1 LSSLPQ
7 YLVIGHVTKDVQAD
21 HSFRIGGTAT
31 YAALAA
37 AQLGL
42 AVAVLTSVNGDF
54 RPFEGHPSIALRA
67 RPADNTTIFE
77 NIYLGKHRKQY
88 IRALAQVLTIDDL
101 LPDWERAP
109 IVHLVP
115 VCQEVALDLVDAF
128 PHSLLGVTPQ
138 GFLRH
143 WDQDGLVS
151 PTDWVDAEHVLEVAD
166 VVVLSLQ
173 DLGGDRAQ
181 LERYKQRAKLLV
193 LTVGEDGAI
202 VYQHGRSIRMPAYEV
217 AEVDPTGAGDVF
229 AAAFLIRYY
238 ETSDALEAARF
249 ANCVASFCVEGVGAS
264 GLATR
269 EQVEQRLRHGRLRP

>member
-1 LSSLPQ
+1 LSSSPQ

-21 HSFRIGGTAT
+21 SSFRIGGTAT

-37 AQLGL
+37 ARLGL
-42 AVAVLTSVNGDF
+42 SVAVLTSVNGDF
-54 RPFEGHPSIALRA
+54 RPFEGEPSIALHA
-67 RPADNTTIFE
+67 RPAENTTVFE

-88 IRALAQVLTIDDL
+88 IRALAQMLTVDDL
-101 LPDWERAP
+101 LPEWAHAP
-109 IVHLVP
+109 IVHLGP
-115 VCQEVALDLVDAF
+115 LCQEVSLDLVDAF

-151 PTDWVDAEHVLEVAD
+151 PAEWVGAERVLEVAD

-173 DLGGDRAQ
+173 DLGGDRTQ
-181 LERYKQRAKLLV
+181 LERYIRRAKLLV

-202 VYQHGRSIRMPAYEV
+202 VYQHGRSARMPAFEV
-217 AEVDPTGAGDVF
+217 VEIDPTGAGDVF
-229 AAAFLIRYY
+229 AAAFLIRYH

-249 ANCVASFCVEGVGAS
+249 ANCVASFCVENIGAS

-269 EQVEQRLRHGRLRP
+269 EQVEWRLRHGRLRP